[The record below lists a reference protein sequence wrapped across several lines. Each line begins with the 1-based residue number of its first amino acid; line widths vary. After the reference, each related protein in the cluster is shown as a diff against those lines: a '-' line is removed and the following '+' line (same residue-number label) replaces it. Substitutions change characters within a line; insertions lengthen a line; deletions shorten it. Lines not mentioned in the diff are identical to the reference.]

1 MTLQLALADGR
12 RANIQFQ
19 GTMDE
24 AYKAYDGAPFRLD
37 GTESTVCGIRYLPDP
52 VDIREQNVTA
62 CFLDDLAI
70 PINSAAP
77 PSRSAGTWNGASGWL
92 SS

>member
-62 CFLDDLAI
+62 CFLDDLATTRWT
-70 PINSAAP
+70 PRP
-77 PSRSAGTWNGASGWL
+77 T
-92 SS
+92 SSTFSTTPAC

>member
-37 GTESTVCGIRYLPDP
+37 GTESTVCGIR
-52 VDIREQNVTA
+52 
-62 CFLDDLAI
+62 
-70 PINSAAP
+70 
-77 PSRSAGTWNGASGWL
+77 
-92 SS
+92 

>member
-24 AYKAYDGAPFRLD
+24 AYKAYDGAPLTVLGQWQDWYSVRFD
-37 GTESTVCGIRYLPDP
+37 GMVG
-52 VDIREQNVTA
+52 
-62 CFLDDLAI
+62 
-70 PINSAAP
+70 
-77 PSRSAGTWNGASGWL
+77 WASSDFITL
-92 SS
+92 V